1 MHSYHLLAPA
11 KINLLL
17 EIIGDRPDGFHELVM
32 VLQSVDLSDV
42 VEISPLSGE
51 RIQIHC
57 DHPAVPLD
65 ESNLAY
71 RAAQLMQSCF
81 PGRGGVSIRIDKQIP
96 IGAGL
101 AGGSADGAAVLVGLD
116 LMWQLGLT
124 QDELYG
130 LAAQLGSDM
139 PFCISGGTAL
149 ALGRGEEL
157 SPLPDLNQLY
167 AVLAKYRSLSVS
179 TPWAY
184 RTYRQQFGATYT
196 NTAAAQETRRR
207 SGPSV
212 PLLSAIAQRNAQ
224 AIGQAL
230 HNDLE
235 KVVLT
240 EHPKVA
246 QLRQILVEQSSLGGM
261 MSGSG
266 PTVFAFAQTH
276 DEAQGIATYVQQA
289 ITDSDLEVWV
299 TQLIGH
305 GIALAN
311 PATRE

>member
-1 MHSYHLLAPA
+1 MHSYRLRAPA

-42 VEISPLSGE
+42 VEIGPLSGD
-51 RIQIHC
+51 RIQLYC
-57 DHPAVPLD
+57 DHPGVPLD
-65 ESNLAY
+65 KSNLAY

-81 PGRGGVSIRIDKQIP
+81 PGRGGVSIRIDKRIP

-157 SPLPDLNQLY
+157 SPLPDLDQLY
-167 AVLAKYRSLSVS
+167 VVLAKYRSLSVS

-184 RTYRQQFGATYT
+184 RTYRQQFSSTYA
-196 NTAAAQETRRR
+196 NTTADQETRRR

-212 PLLSAIAQRNAQ
+212 PLLNAIAQRNAP
-224 AIGQAL
+224 AIGTAL

-235 KVVLT
+235 KVVLA
-240 EHPKVA
+240 EYPKVA
-246 QLRQILVEQSSLGGM
+246 QLRQILAEQSSLGGM

-266 PTVFAFAQTH
+266 PTVFALAQTR
-276 DEAQGIATYVQQA
+276 DEAQMIAAHLQQV
-289 ITDSDLEVWV
+289 ITDADLEVWV
-299 TQLIGH
+299 TEFIGH
-305 GIALAN
+305 GISLDH
-311 PATRE
+311 PIPQ